1 MHIDLHSKDKAV
13 NHRKLKKKKASNTIE
28 QSVKKS
34 DALEWE
40 DLKAEG
46 CPFEVYSI
54 DNTKYLT

>member
-1 MHIDLHSKDKAV
+1 MCRYKWMITVVWIIFIKFSI
-13 NHRKLKKKKASNTIE
+13 RNTIE

-40 DLKAEG
+40 DLKPEG

-54 DNTKYLT
+54 DNKKYLT